1 MCYLGCR
8 NLLGRSGSCLICKQI
23 RLHDVAIIGITAE
36 VVVGKAS
43 GHTAAGRALDE
54 AFHDEER
61 LIDLL
66 DGTCVLADGGGDGAE
81 TDGTATELIDNG
93 Q

>member
-8 NLLGRSGSCLICKQI
+8 YLFRRSGGCLICKQI
-23 RLHDVAIIGITAE
+23 RFHDVAIIGIATK

-54 AFHDEER
+54 AFHDEEW

-66 DGTCVLADGGGDGAE
+66 NGTCVLTDGGGDSAE
-81 TDGTATELIDNG
+81 TNGTATELINDG
-93 Q
+93 